1 MIFTICLMM
10 FMTSCGGVSN
20 MATLDQIYAK
30 VEQLRDELAVV
41 VASAKLNPKQI
52 TIIQGLSEI
61 NASLGVMRAGEFLAL
76 SDGEDP
82 QDADGTGTFISA
94 LGRTFASKLY
104 HIGGVFNGDLK
115 WGANAITG
123 ELEAGDGAV
132 NLTANGLS
140 LYDGATE
147 IGRFGNLNG
156 FLTYTTDTYGMAMGD
171 SNQYMTYDQT
181 NGLKIYGA
189 LVSDREILTADR
201 TYYVA
206 TTGDDGNDGLAV
218 GTPLLTIQYALDFVA
233 ARLDTSSFNVTIQI
247 ADGTYT
253 CPAAGFVVKG
263 INGTGTLLLLGNRT
277 TPANVILQT
286 DASTTWQLIIIS
298 NIKTKIGLDGMKLI
312 SIANADGV
320 SIFVEQAVLWFNNI
334 DFGDAEYAQIYG
346 GQLGYVRF
354 AGFDLTATR
363 VYTISGDAGGD
374 HIILI
379 GCVYYEAD
387 GTVTLTGTPNFI
399 GNYIYATKISYAAFS
414 GMTYTGSATG
424 GRAWSTR
431 NSVIELN
438 GETLPGDEAN
448 GTSYGGIIL

>member
-1 MIFTICLMM
+1 
-10 FMTSCGGVSN
+10 MTSCGGVSN

-30 VEQLRDELAVV
+30 VEQLRDELSVV

-147 IGRFGNLNG
+147 IGRFGNLAG
-156 FLTYTTDTYGMAMGD
+156 FLSYPATPAVYGMAMGD
-171 SNQYMTYDQT
+171 ADQYMTYDQT

-201 TYYVA
+201 AYYVA
-206 TTGDDGNDGLAV
+206 TTGDDGNSGLTV
-218 GTPLLTIQYALDFVA
+218 GAPFLTIQHAIDVIA
-233 ARLDTSSFNVTIQI
+233 DNLDTRGYNISIQL

-253 CPAAGFVVKG
+253 LASTLSCKN
-263 INGTGTLLLLGNRT
+263 INGTGTVTLIGNIT
-277 TPANVILQT
+277 TPSNVVLQTTTGTINVIT
-286 DASTTWQLIIIS
+286 VD
-298 NIKTKIGLDGMKLI
+298 NVKTKYKFEGFKLLSTKHGFYI
-312 SIANADGV
+312 VNGSFI
-320 SIFVEQAVLWFNNI
+320 ELRLL
-334 DFGDAEYAQIYG
+334 DFGAVTNNHIDVERKSYALITG
-346 GQLGYVRF
+346 E
-354 AGFDLTATR
+354 
-363 VYTISGDAGGD
+363 YTISGGGIVHFSTATTGEIDYQGAG
-374 HIILI
+374 ITI
-379 GCVYYEAD
+379 
-387 GTVTLTGTPNFI
+387 TVSGTPAFI
-399 GNYIYATKISYAAFS
+399 YFAASSHFGILYVPNITWS
-414 GMTYTGSATG
+414 GSATG
-424 GRAWSTR
+424 SRYLAVYMGIIDTVGGGA
-431 NSVIELN
+431 NYF
-438 GETLPGDEAN
+438 PGDSAGSAATN
-448 GTSYGGIIL
+448 GLYK

>member
-1 MIFTICLMM
+1 
-10 FMTSCGGVSN
+10 
-20 MATLDQIYAK
+20 MATLDQIYAR

-82 QDADGTGTFISA
+82 QDTDGTGTFISA

-171 SNQYMTYDQT
+171 SDQYMTYDQT

-218 GTPLLTIQYALDFVA
+218 GTPFLTIQHAIDIASTLID
-233 ARLDTSSFNVTIQI
+233 ARNFAVTIQI
-247 ADGTYT
+247 ADGTYNNSGIILKNVLGASRVNLT
-253 CPAAGFVVKG
+253 GNTTTYDNVVIHRNAAGG
-263 INGTGTLLLLGNRT
+263 ITGIIEAVGLSTVYHTQGFKLSTDQAGVWGF
-277 TPANVILQT
+277 NVSLHT
-286 DASTTWQLIIIS
+286 VLYFSKV
-298 NIKTKIGLDGMKLI
+298 NFGDGMTVHI
-312 SIANADGV
+312 GV
-320 SIFVEQAVLWFNNI
+320 REGSTVIEEDSYEI
-334 DFGDAEYAQIYG
+334 TGDCGIHIT
-346 GQLGYVRF
+346 VR
-354 AGFDLTATR
+354 GNSRITTSQS
-363 VYTISGDAGGD
+363 V
-374 HIILI
+374 
-379 GCVYYEAD
+379 
-387 GTVTLTGTPNFI
+387 TVTLTGTP
-399 GNYIYATKISYAAFS
+399 AFS
-414 GMTYTGSATG
+414 TVFLQVYGASIYDISSGIINYSGAATG
-424 GRAWSTR
+424 TR
-431 NSVIELN
+431 YFGSELSLIATS
-438 GETLPGDEAN
+438 GDTLPGDAA
-448 GTSYGGIIL
+448 GSVATGAVYT

>member
-1 MIFTICLMM
+1 
-10 FMTSCGGVSN
+10 

-30 VEQLRDELAVV
+30 VEQLRGELAVV

-156 FLTYTTDTYGMAMGD
+156 FLSYTTDTYGMAMGD
-171 SNQYMTYDQT
+171 SDQYMTYDQT

-218 GTPLLTIQYALDFVA
+218 GTPFLTIQKALDVVSTNIDSA
-233 ARLDTSSFNVTIQI
+233 SFNITIQI

-253 CPAAGFVVKG
+253 CPAAGFVVKD

-286 DASTTWQLIIIS
+286 DVSTTDKLIRVS
-298 NIKTKIGLDGMKLI
+298 NLKTKIGLDGLKLI
-312 SIANADGV
+312 SSANAGGN
-320 SIFVEQAVLWFNNI
+320 SIFVEQAILWFNNI
-334 DFGDAEYAQIYG
+334 DFGASAVVNIDVYIGGSVRNAGLDLDAQK
-346 GQLGYVRF
+346 
-354 AGFDLTATR
+354 T
-363 VYTISGDAGGD
+363 YTISGDTYI
-374 HIILI
+374 HIFVFN
-379 GCVYYEAD
+379 GSYRESD
-387 GTVTLTGTPNFI
+387 GTVVLVDTPAI
-399 GNYIYATKISYAAFS
+399 AADYIYCAALGYAWFAD
-414 GMTYTGSATG
+414 MTYTGSATG
-424 GRAWSTR
+424 QRAWATR

-438 GETLPGDEAN
+438 GETLPGDSAV
-448 GTSYGGIIL
+448 GTSYGGLIMP

>member
-1 MIFTICLMM
+1 
-10 FMTSCGGVSN
+10 

-156 FLTYTTDTYGMAMGD
+156 FLSYTTDTYGMAMGD
-171 SNQYMTYDQT
+171 ADQYMTYDQT

-206 TTGDDGNDGLAV
+206 TTGDDGNDGLTVGAPFLTIQKALDAASVNIDSASFDVIIQLATGTYTAPSMGFVPKSLSGSGVIIIRGNTTTPSNVVVQTDVNTVRGIFEVSSVKNKVFLEGMKFVSTASSTGVGSSFFVEHSILGFNNVDFSDSEYAHIYIGTNGYVFNAEKDYTATRAYSITGDAPYHILNYNGTYEEAV
-218 GTPLLTIQYALDFVA
+218 GTVSLVD
-233 ARLDTSSFNVTIQI
+233 
-247 ADGTYT
+247 
-253 CPAAGFVVKG
+253 
-263 INGTGTLLLLGNRT
+263 
-277 TPANVILQT
+277 TPAL
-286 DASTTWQLIIIS
+286 
-298 NIKTKIGLDGMKLI
+298 G
-312 SIANADGV
+312 
-320 SIFVEQAVLWFNNI
+320 
-334 DFGDAEYAQIYG
+334 
-346 GQLGYVRF
+346 GYVF
-354 AGFDLTATR
+354 GSS
-363 VYTISGDAGGD
+363 VS
-374 HIILI
+374 
-379 GCVYYEAD
+379 
-387 GTVTLTGTPNFI
+387 
-399 GNYIYATKISYAAFS
+399 FS
-414 GMTYTGSATG
+414 TFYSMTYTGSATG
-424 GRAWSTR
+424 YRAYATL
-431 NSVIELN
+431 NSVISL
-438 GETLPGDEAN
+438 GGVTLPGDTAG
-448 GTSYGGIIL
+448 GTSSGGVIQ

>member
-1 MIFTICLMM
+1 
-10 FMTSCGGVSN
+10 

-171 SNQYMTYDQT
+171 SDQYMTYDQT

-206 TTGDDGNDGLAV
+206 TTGDDGNDGLTV
-218 GTPLLTIQYALDFVA
+218 GAAFLTLQKALDVVSTNIDSA
-233 ARLDTSSFNVTIQI
+233 SFDVTIQL

-253 CPAAGFVVKG
+253 CPAGGFVVKG
-263 INGTGTLLLLGNRT
+263 INGTGYLAVVGNET
-277 TPANVILQT
+277 TPSNVILQT
-286 DASTTWQLIIIS
+286 DASTVNVLMYVE
-298 NIKTKIGLDGMKLI
+298 NLKTKVSLLGVKLVA
-312 SIANADGV
+312 SANATGI
-320 SIFVEQAVLWFNNI
+320 SLYIQSAWFSFNNI
-334 DFGDAEYAQIYG
+334 DFGAATYAHIN
-346 GQLGYVRF
+346 
-354 AGFDLTATR
+354 AGPESFVLARGILISDTVA
-363 VYTISGDAGGD
+363 YTISGDAPYHVLVIHGTYG
-374 HIILI
+374 
-379 GCVYYEAD
+379 ES
-387 GTVTLTGTPNFI
+387 GTVTLTDTPTFTCYLYVTTLGSAEI
-399 GNYIYATKISYAAFS
+399 LSV
-414 GMTYTGSATG
+414 TYTGSATG
-424 GRAWSTR
+424 QRAYSTE
-431 NSVIELN
+431 NSVINLF
-438 GETLPGDEAN
+438 GATPPGDAAT

>member
-1 MIFTICLMM
+1 
-10 FMTSCGGVSN
+10 

-218 GTPLLTIQYALDFVA
+218 GTPFLTIQHAIDIASTLID
-233 ARLDTSSFNVTIQI
+233 ARNYTVTIQV
-247 ADGTYT
+247 ADGTYNS
-253 CPAAGFVVKG
+253 AA
-263 INGTGTLLLLGNRT
+263 INLKEVLG
-277 TPANVILQT
+277 AKSVILQGNV
-286 DASTTWQLIIIS
+286 TTPDNVIVNRS
-298 NIKTKIGLDGMKLI
+298 VSAGNYGMFNIEGIQSIYHIQGFLI
-312 SIANADGV
+312 SSSYNGFGIYVTLGSVVYFKFINFSTGLVIHLRANDGAT
-320 SIFVEQAVLWFNNI
+320 IIVE
-334 DFGDAEYAQIYG
+334 DSYE
-346 GQLGYVRF
+346 
-354 AGFDLTATR
+354 
-363 VYTISGDAGGD
+363 ISGDTGA
-374 HIILI
+374 HIMLQGNSRITAWASI
-379 GCVYYEAD
+379 A
-387 GTVTLTGTPNFI
+387 VTLTDTPAFSNWFLNCT
-399 GNYIYATKISYAAFS
+399 GMSIYDISSGIISYNGA
-414 GMTYTGSATG
+414 ATG
-424 GRAWSTR
+424 VRYYGGSMSLINT
-431 NSVIELN
+431 S
-438 GETLPGDEAN
+438 GDTLPGDAA
-448 GTSYGGIIL
+448 GSVATGAVYT